1 MERYLIQM
9 ALLLAAAVYAWRRG
23 GWPERAAAAALVAQ
37 AAIDRGYHLFVA
49 APQYRELDL
58 WHMSLDRALLAVTVW
73 LALRA
78 QRVWLLWLASLQV
91 ISALGHV
98 LRVLEV
104 DMPVVVY
111 WTTTAAPSYLQILL
125 LAVGTRLNDRL
136 RPDRLP
142 T

>member
-9 ALLLAAAVYAWRRG
+9 AFLLAAAVYAWRRG
-23 GWPERAAAAALVAQ
+23 GWPERAVAAALVAQ

-58 WHMSLDRALLAVTVW
+58 WHMSLDLALLAVTV
-73 LALRA
+73 
-78 QRVWLLWLASLQV
+78 WLASLQV